1 VTKELGK
8 ARALT
13 GILAAQSAEMRA
25 KGAALIQQA
34 DRLLCESWNERM
46 WSDGEPIDPSP
57 TIDQAINGGFPCWKS
72 SVHGARRRTTS
83 IWQLLS
89 TRRPPSCTILQAVC
103 AAASAPRTGGV
114 RRRPCS
120 NLIGSCFTP
129 EWRSRLR
136 SQQESLTLAYSN
148 HERTPKVQTATAYLE
163 TLNPE
168 QRRAVEHGPAG
179 GLASPPLLVIAG
191 AGSGKTNTLA
201 HRVAH
206 LIVQG
211 ADPRRILLMTFS
223 RRAASEMTKRVERIA
238 RKVLGDNAGIMT
250 DALTWA
256 GTYHGIGA
264 RLLREY
270 AEQIGLDPA
279 FTIHDREDSADLMNL
294 VRHEKGFSKTESRFP
309 TKGACLSIYSRCVNA
324 EMPIEQVIG
333 TSYPWCAGWAAELKE
348 LFAAYVEAKQKQNVL
363 DYDDLLLYWAQMV
376 GDAGFADDIGG
387 RFDHVL
393 VDEYQDTNRLQ
404 SSILLA
410 LKPGGRGLTVVGDDA
425 QSIYSFRAATVR
437 NILDFPNQFSPPAN
451 IITLDRNYRSTQT
464 ILAAANG
471 VISLSKERFTKNLWT
486 ERTSGAKPQ
495 LVTVRD
501 EADQARFIVERIL
514 ENRESGTLLKEQAVL
529 FRTSSHSGPLEIEL
543 TRRNIPFVKFGGL
556 KFLDA
561 AHIKD
566 MLALLRFVENPRDRV
581 AGFRLLHLLP
591 GIGSATAQRVLDHMA
606 EAADPITALAGIPTP
621 PRTGDDWKGFVETL
635 GNLRYSEWP
644 VDLERAR
651 LWYEPHLDRIH
662 EDAETRRADLLQL
675 EQIASGYPS
684 RERFLTELTLDP
696 PDATSDQ
703 AGVPLLDE
711 DYLILSTIH
720 SAKGQEWKSVYLL
733 NVVDGCMPSD
743 LGAGTSAEIEEER
756 RLLYVAMTRAK
767 DDLHLVVP
775 QRFFVHGQH
784 AQGDRHLYASR
795 TRFIPEKL
803 LGLFERT
810 AWPFVPAGTGA
821 RTAGP
826 GPRVDIGA
834 RMRGMW
840 R

>member
-1 VTKELGK
+1 MSLIFFPHTLV
-8 ARALT
+8 
-13 GILAAQSAEMRA
+13 ILPVAM
-25 KGAALIQQA
+25 
-34 DRLLCESWNERM
+34 
-46 WSDGEPIDPSP
+46 
-57 TIDQAINGGFPCWKS
+57 
-72 SVHGARRRTTS
+72 
-83 IWQLLS
+83 
-89 TRRPPSCTILQAVC
+89 
-103 AAASAPRTGGV
+103 
-114 RRRPCS
+114 
-120 NLIGSCFTP
+120 
-129 EWRSRLR
+129 
-136 SQQESLTLAYSN
+136 
-148 HERTPKVQTATAYLE
+148 TAAYLE
-163 TLNPE
+163 SLNPE
-168 QRRAVEHGPAG
+168 QRRAVEHGATEPGPCA
-179 GLASPPLLVIAG
+179 PLLVIAG

-206 LIVQG
+206 LIVNG

-238 RKVLGDNAGIMT
+238 RKVMGDNAGIMT
-250 DALTWA
+250 DGLVWS
-256 GTYHGIGA
+256 GTFHGIGA
-264 RLLREY
+264 RLLRDY
-270 AEQIGLDPA
+270 SDQIGLDPA

-294 VRHEKGFSKTESRFP
+294 IRHEKGYSKTESRFP
-309 TKGACLSIYSRCVNA
+309 TKGTCLSIYSRCVNA
-324 EMPIEQVIG
+324 ETEIEQVLG
-333 TSYPWCAGWAAELKE
+333 ASFPWCSGWAAELRE

-363 DYDDLLLYWAQMV
+363 DYDDLLLYWAQTMS
-376 GDAGFADDIGG
+376 DRALADDIGG

-410 LKPGGRGLTVVGDDA
+410 LKPGGHGLTVVGDDA

-437 NILDFPNQFSPPAN
+437 NILDFPSQFSPPAH

-471 VISLSKERFTKNLWT
+471 VIGLARERFTKNLWT

-501 EADQARFIVERIL
+501 ENDQARCIVERIL
-514 ENRESGTLLKEQAVL
+514 ENRESGTLLKQQAVL

-561 AHIKD
+561 SHIKD
-566 MLALLRFVENPRDRV
+566 MLALIRFVENPRDRV

-591 GIGSATAQRVLDHMA
+591 GVGPASAQRVLDHMS
-606 EAADPITALAGIPTP
+606 EAADPIAALCNVPSP
-621 PRTGDDWKGFVETL
+621 PRAGEDWKAFVRTI
-635 GNLRYSEWP
+635 GDLRYSEWP

-662 EDAETRRADLLQL
+662 EDAETRRADLIQL

-703 AGVPLLDE
+703 SGVPLLDE

-720 SAKGQEWKSVYLL
+720 SAKGQEWKSVFVL

-756 RLLYVAMTRAK
+756 RLLYVAMTRAR
-767 DDLHLVVP
+767 DDLHLIVP
-775 QRFFVHGQH
+775 QRFFTHGQR
-784 AQGDRHLYASR
+784 AQGDRHVYASR
-795 TRFIPEKL
+795 TRFIPDRL
-803 LGLFERT
+803 LGLFEKT
-810 AWPFVPAGTGA
+810 SWPLVTSGIAA
-821 RTAGP
+821 RAASAGP
-826 GPRVDIGA
+826 RIDVGA